1 MPKRIPTDAEIL
13 AYNNVPV
20 AVAAAYLGCGPVVV
34 QSALKQRCAPYG
46 YAVENKDTHTWKYQV
61 SPGALVKFKNGDLHE
76 FPLDELV
83 GQIAN
88 KIDTIVSLRTRAA
101 VKVLSD
107 DT

>member
-1 MPKRIPTDAEIL
+1 MPKITPTDAEIL

-20 AVAAAYLGCGPVVV
+20 AVAAAYLGCGQGVV
-34 QSALKQRCAPYG
+34 QNALKQRRAPYG

-61 SPGALVKFKNGDLHE
+61 SPGLLVKFKNGDLHE

-83 GQIAN
+83 EQIVN
-88 KIDTIVSLRTRAA
+88 KVDTIVSIRTRAA